1 MSKENNLDLSAKLK
15 KLDELV
21 AWFDQEDFSIE
32 EALEKFKQAD
42 KLAGEIEEQL
52 SGLKNEITV
61 LAKRFDQEAK

>member
-21 AWFDQEDFSIE
+21 SWFDQEDFSIE

-42 KLAGEIEEQL
+42 ELAGEIEEQL

>member
-1 MSKENNLDLSAKLK
+1 MSSENSQTLSAKLE

-42 KLAGEIEEQL
+42 ELAGEIEQQL

-61 LAKRFDQEAK
+61 LAKRFDQEEK

>member
-1 MSKENNLDLSAKLK
+1 MSPKNNQTLSEKLE

-42 KLAGEIEEQL
+42 KLASEIEQQL
-52 SGLKNEITV
+52 NGLKNEITV
-61 LAKRFDQEAK
+61 LAKRFDQEEK

>member
-1 MSKENNLDLSAKLK
+1 MSTKNNQTLSEKLE

-42 KLAGEIEEQL
+42 KLASEIEQQL
-52 SGLKNEITV
+52 NGLKNEITV
-61 LAKRFDQEAK
+61 LAKRFDQEEN